1 MKVSG
6 EDLTIQI
13 SNETNV
19 SWIKDKTYT
28 FKDGETL
35 NFNYENENDILNH
48 RTNELVYEIYRGDTS
63 KRTVYFYLNS
73 NKIFQ
78 TEIGKYSKIKGK
90 IKLPINNSKNVITIS
105 GLDEKEV
112 ITIPSRED
120 EINKTNSTFERDD
133 AKDTREKQYFNLTSL
148 RVNNSVLIFE
158 IYTNLDSYEG
168 DCYTRYVRT
177 KVSNVYN
184 ITQNVSEISLLI
196 NISKLEEKEKRV
208 SYNLSLICK
217 YKKSDLK
224 TFKYVSESF
233 IFSVNEDS
241 KSGIMEFEN
250 DSILLDS
257 TDENG
262 SSTLSSEKGEEKE
275 VEDDEIVFE
284 SQNEKTKLKSQ
295 YFILLGL
302 SSLLGIMLFKW

>member
-1 MKVSG
+1 MKFTG
-6 EDLTIQI
+6 E
-13 SNETNV
+13 
-19 SWIKDKTYT
+19 
-28 FKDGETL
+28 
-35 NFNYENENDILNH
+35 ILQ
-48 RTNELVYEIYRGDTS
+48 

-73 NKIFQ
+73 DKISQ
-78 TEIGKYSKIKGK
+78 TEIGKYSKVKGR
-90 IKLPINNSKNVITIS
+90 IKLSLNNSRNVITIS

-120 EINKTNSTFERDD
+120 EINEINSTLEDD
-133 AKDTREKQYFNLTSL
+133 AKDTKEKQYFNLTSL

-217 YKKSDLK
+217 YKKSD
-224 TFKYVSESF
+224 FKDF
-233 IFSVNEDS
+233 
-241 KSGIMEFEN
+241 
-250 DSILLDS
+250 
-257 TDENG
+257 
-262 SSTLSSEKGEEKE
+262 
-275 VEDDEIVFE
+275 
-284 SQNEKTKLKSQ
+284 
-295 YFILLGL
+295 
-302 SSLLGIMLFKW
+302 